1 MCVQTYLCSDSSCMN
16 AWSAS
21 TAREND
27 IIKINSCLHKQQN
40 KKIQDVSAYDVMYQT
55 GENIELSLP

>member
-1 MCVQTYLCSDSSCMN
+1 MN

-27 IIKINSCLHKQQN
+27 IIKINSCLHKQLN

>member
-1 MCVQTYLCSDSSCMN
+1 MN